1 MLPMNRRNA
10 LAALVLLAV
19 GAVAGYVTQQPQDTS
34 QHVAQPGAEAVLAAF
49 AARRSDQWLEAGG
62 VVARALPDD
71 KQGDRHQRF
80 ILNVNSNHSVL
91 VAHNIDLAPRVPLSA
106 GDSVVLRGEYEWND
120 KGGVIHWTHHDPRGR
135 HEGGWI
141 RHDGKTYR

>member
-10 LAALVLLAV
+10 VAALVVLAV
-19 GAVAGYVTQQPQDTS
+19 GAVAGYITRQPQDTS
-34 QHVAQPGAEAVLAAF
+34 PHVAQPGAEAVLAAF

-62 VVARALPDD
+62 VVARTLPDD

-106 GDSVVLRGEYEWND
+106 GDSVTLRGEYEWND